1 MTGKIVARPRRPCYG
16 PGQPG
21 LFVRPFSSPV
31 TASRGGALSIVLL
44 AILAVMWVAFLL
56 PVIAPRQ
63 RRGGWVRRRLG
74 AADDTGWRPSPELS
88 TRGALCSTAAGAG
101 NLRLGPGRA
110 RGGSPTAG
118 RSVLRRRRVLLALTL
133 VAAAS
138 IRVRYVLGGHWWIA
152 EAVAGALLGAYVV
165 ALVVQGFR
173 RRHPARPA
181 LPAPPAR
188 RALPPPPRRT
198 VMATPPP
205 APPRPEPTGRRGLR
219 RRRQADGPLWGAPLL
234 EGQGPPTPE

>member
-1 MTGKIVARPRRPCYG
+1 
-16 PGQPG
+16 
-21 LFVRPFSSPV
+21 
-31 TASRGGALSIVLL
+31 LSIVLL

-74 AADDTGWRPSPELS
+74 AADDTGWRPSPEVS
-88 TRGALCSTAAGAG
+88 TRGALRSTAAGAG
-101 NLRLGPGRA
+101 NLRLGPGRT
-110 RGGSPTAG
+110 RGGSRTAG

-133 VAAAS
+133 AAAAS

-152 EAVAGALLGAYVV
+152 EAVAGALLSAYVV

-188 RALPPPPRRT
+188 RALPPPPT
-198 VMATPPP
+198 
-205 APPRPEPTGRRGLR
+205 PPRPEPTGRRGLR
-219 RRRQADGPLWGAPLL
+219 RRRHRQADGPLWGAPLL